1 MHVRLFHY
9 IYGNYNDTRVR
20 IVDNLASEFSEE
32 NQVIDFPNININF
45 DDGVML
51 QLTLKVPDNLVE
63 SINYLTLDDGNGN
76 IKPYYVLGYVYD
88 SKDNYHFSCKLDTV
102 LYKLAFIRDSV
113 ANIERG
119 FVDDTN
125 KLIYNEDGIRTTSI
139 KESEIPLREG
149 IRFIG
154 SSFIDTPD
162 FGWYAVFANPK
173 LGVEE
178 PMKLRSDMV
187 DPAYDAYYTSVNDFP
202 LYTMV
207 NKTVY
212 RHTLQDVRMVVPTIS
227 LIENSDSPFVSP
239 SNAGYRIRNIGIE
252 RQNIISSSFYDDA
265 GVTYRNNY
273 LGSQGSTWYTTI
285 GPQSYAFNSSTL
297 KYDFNAR
304 ILRSAGNL
312 VTSRAKFA
320 SAQGLN
326 GTPNYYNFP
335 LNESALISTF
345 YNKAAGFPVDG
356 HYDGGTIVN
365 LEPHSEIMSWN
376 NKIIKTQD
384 GRFYRVVVNVRSNG
398 SYVKGNSDSNMI
410 NYLNNKFINNSNADS
425 VVNPDADTVATMMN
439 NVIEDQI
446 GEIEAD
452 RDIEVIFEG
461 DKIPALYS
469 TSTYQYEVLLNELVI
484 NNAESVPFSNAAD
497 HVALPKKANNVP
509 YKIILFPYGDVEAYY
524 KETPNAPKLI
534 QSEEYIINVV
544 SNLYTDHSAD
554 IYDVQKI
561 PYSSIDFN
569 LNEYAY
575 FLDGNISFISPPV
588 TTSADINFNL
598 LNELYLAVKND
609 TPLVAFFVA
618 NETTRRFQISY
629 MQPFEKGASL
639 KTDLRTKRAVIAS
652 NSIKSLFEYEY
663 AKNNYSNKYNVVIDL
678 KPFAT
683 FYNIEPIIDPNGIM
697 KMNFSDGYGLTA
709 SEDRSVT
716 LISDAYTEYAR
727 NNFNYQ
733 NSFNSQQNYALEK
746 LDLEQRQDKAMQ
758 AQKQKQ
764 ERTSMWVQTGID
776 AAAVGVQAAMGN
788 PFAATG
794 AVGTGKGAIGD
805 LTSTFIN
812 QHHSRKNLAMQ
823 QGFDKATLAL
833 GQAQERAQF
842 DFQIDNIQRLP
853 YRLDKVSG
861 ISTIERTVPFIAV
874 YGTTQEEESRLL
886 NYYRYNG
893 YSLNYIDILDQY
905 IDKGYVKGTIIR
917 SDSAINNTLLQD
929 INQRL
934 MAGIYFLAKEE

>member
-1 MHVRLFHY
+1 
-9 IYGNYNDTRVR
+9 
-20 IVDNLASEFSEE
+20 
-32 NQVIDFPNININF
+32 
-45 DDGVML
+45 ML

-125 KLIYNEDGIRTTSI
+125 KLIYNEEGIRTTSI
-139 KESEIPLREG
+139 KEREIPLHEE

-154 SSFIDTPD
+154 SSSIETPD

-187 DPAYDAYYTSVNDFP
+187 DPSYDAYYTSVNDFP
-202 LYTMV
+202 LYQMV

-212 RHTLQDVRMVVPTIS
+212 RHGIEEVRMVVPTIS
-227 LIENSDSPFVSP
+227 LIETSSVPIVSP
-239 SNAGYRIRNIGIE
+239 SNAGYRIRNIGSE
-252 RQNIISSSFYDDA
+252 PQDIINSSFYNDA
-265 GVTYRNNY
+265 GVTYRKYGPGPDN
-273 LGSQGSTWYTTI
+273 STTI

-297 KYDFNAR
+297 KYDFTAR
-304 ILRSAGNL
+304 RSTGSDL
-312 VTSRAKFA
+312 TTRLLTSRAKFA
-320 SAQGLN
+320 SVQDIN
-326 GTPNYYNFP
+326 GTPDYYNFP
-335 LNESALISTF
+335 LDKNALITTF
-345 YNKAAGFPVDG
+345 YNKASGFPVNG
-356 HYDGGTIVN
+356 HYDGGTIYGLKSN
-365 LEPHSEIMSWN
+365 SEINSWN

-384 GRFYRVVVNVRSNG
+384 GKFYRVVVNVWDNI

-410 NYLNNKFINNSNADS
+410 SYLNNKFINNSNADS
-425 VVNPDADTVATMMN
+425 VVNPDADAVATMMN
-439 NVIEDQI
+439 NAIELQKD
-446 GEIEAD
+446 EIEAD
-452 RDIEVIFEG
+452 RDIEVIFQG
-461 DKIPALYS
+461 DKIPALYQ
-469 TSTYQYEVLLNELVI
+469 TRTHIYQVLLNELVI
-484 NNAESVPFSNAAD
+484 NNAESVPFSNEAG
-497 HVALPKKANNVP
+497 HISLPKKANNAP
-509 YKIILFPYGDVEAYY
+509 YKIILFPYGDVETYY
-524 KETPNAPKLI
+524 KETPGAPKLI
-534 QSEEYIINVV
+534 QGEEYIINVV
-544 SNLYTDHSAD
+544 SNLYTDYSAD

-569 LNEYAY
+569 NNEYAY
-575 FLDGNISFISPPV
+575 FLGGRISFITPRV
-588 TTSADINFNL
+588 TTETDANFNL

-639 KTDLRTKRAVIAS
+639 KTDLSIKRAVIAS

-683 FYNIEPIIDPNGIM
+683 FYNIEPVVDPNGIL

-733 NSFNSQQNYALEK
+733 NSFNSQQTYALEK

-764 ERTSMWVQTGID
+764 ERTSMIVQAGID
-776 AAAVGVQAAMGN
+776 AAAVGVGVAMGN
-788 PFAATG
+788 PFSATG
-794 AVGTGKGAIGD
+794 ALSTGKGLVGD

-812 QHHSRKNLAMQ
+812 QHHARKNLAMQ

-842 DFQIDNIQRLP
+842 DFQIENIQRLP

-934 MAGIYFLAKEE
+934 MAGIYFLAKED

>member
-1 MHVRLFHY
+1 
-9 IYGNYNDTRVR
+9 
-20 IVDNLASEFSEE
+20 
-32 NQVIDFPNININF
+32 
-45 DDGVML
+45 ML

-102 LYKLAFIRDSV
+102 LYKLPFIRDSV

-125 KLIYNEDGIRTTSI
+125 KLIYNEEGIRTTSI
-139 KESEIPLREG
+139 KEREIPLREE
-149 IRFIG
+149 IKFIG
-154 SSFIDTPD
+154 SSLAQTPD
-162 FGWYAVFANPK
+162 LGWYAVFANPK

-178 PMKLRSDMV
+178 PMKLRGDMV
-187 DPAYDAYYTSVNDFP
+187 SPAYDAYYDSINNFP
-202 LYTMV
+202 LYQMV
-207 NKTVY
+207 NKIVY
-212 RHTLQDVRMVVPTIS
+212 RHRLEDVRLVVPTIS
-227 LIENSDSPFVSP
+227 LIEQSNSPIVSP
-239 SNAGYRIRNIGIE
+239 SNAGYLIRNIGSE
-252 RQNIISSSFYDDA
+252 PQDIINSSFYNDA
-265 GVTYRNNY
+265 GVTYRY
-273 LGSQGSTWYTTI
+273 HTPTYYPTV
-285 GPQSYAFNSSTL
+285 GPQSYTFNSSTL
-297 KYDFNAR
+297 KYDFTAR
-304 ILRSAGNL
+304 RYEDTDFKCKLQ
-312 VTSRAKFA
+312 TSRAKFA
-320 SAQGLN
+320 SVQGLN
-326 GTPNYYNFP
+326 GTPNYYDFP
-335 LNESALISTF
+335 LDKNALINTF
-345 YNKAAGFPVDG
+345 YNKAASFPVNG
-356 HYDGGTIVN
+356 HYDGGTIYG
-365 LEPHSEIMSWN
+365 LKPSSEINSWN
-376 NKIIKTQD
+376 KKIIKTQD
-384 GRFYRVVVNVRSNG
+384 GRFYRVVVNVWSDI
-398 SYVKGNSDSNMI
+398 SYVKGNSNTNMI
-410 NYLNNKFINNSNADS
+410 SYLNNKYINNSNADS
-425 VVNPDADTVATMMN
+425 VVDPDADTVATMMN
-439 NVIEDQI
+439 NAIELQKD
-446 GEIEAD
+446 EIEAD
-452 RDIEVIFEG
+452 RNLEVLFQG
-461 DKIPALYS
+461 HKVPALYQVQ
-469 TSTYQYEVLLNELVI
+469 TLKFQVLLNELVI
-484 NNAESVPFSNAAD
+484 NNAESIPFSNAAGQ
-497 HVALPKKANNVP
+497 VALPKKANNAP
-509 YKIILFPYGDVEAYY
+509 YKILLFPYGDVESSY
-524 KETPNAPKLI
+524 KQTPGEPKLI

-569 LNEYAY
+569 NNEYAY
-575 FLDGNISFISPPV
+575 FLDGRISFISPSV
-588 TTSADINFNL
+588 TTETDKNFKL

-618 NETTRRFQISY
+618 NETTRRFQISN

-639 KTDLRTKRAVIAS
+639 KTDLTIKRAVIAS

-683 FYNIEPIIDPNGIM
+683 FYNIEPVVDPNGIL

-733 NSFNSQQNYALEK
+733 NSFNSQQTYALEK

-764 ERTSMWVQTGID
+764 ERTSMVVQAGID
-776 AAAVGVQAAMGN
+776 AAAVGVGVAMGN
-788 PFAATG
+788 PFSATG
-794 AVGTGKGAIGD
+794 ALSTGKGLVGD

-812 QHHSRKNLAMQ
+812 QHHARKNLAMQ

-842 DFQIDNIQRLP
+842 DFQIENIQRLP

-934 MAGIYFLAKEE
+934 MAGIYFLAKED